1 MLRLL
6 RHAYAAATCDD
17 FAHTLTTELPRLIPS
32 EVTSYNDIDP
42 VRGRSLNWVEPTSVV
57 TDERN
62 RAWETHMGEHPVLRR
77 YLATRDGR
85 SLRISDFVSD
95 RQFKQTGLYREH
107 YVPLGCDQVLAIFLD
122 VPAPRAV
129 GVGLHRGGTAFTDR
143 EQLILEILRPHLRQ
157 AHQNAVAFSVVR
169 RRLDLLVSQLATYVV
184 STDRH
189 GQIRFATGDVVER
202 IEGYLGHEREPGRL
216 PAALDAWRAEQIS
229 RVLANDDV
237 PIHLEP
243 FVRESAAKRL
253 VVRHLLDDDGSLLL
267 VEERPLTMDDRALRG
282 LGLTSRE
289 AEILAL
295 VAAGK
300 TNADVSD
307 ALGVSLR
314 TVEKHLE
321 HVYAKLG
328 VENRAA
334 AVALAFS
341 GTHA

>member
-1 MLRLL
+1 M
-6 RHAYAAATCDD
+6 RHTYAASTCDE
-17 FAHTLTTELPRLIPS
+17 FAHVLTTELPKLIPS

-42 VRGRSLNWVEPTSVV
+42 VHGRSLNWVEPTSVV

-62 RAWETHMGEHPVLRR
+62 RAWELHMAEHPVLRR
-77 YLATRDGR
+77 YVETRDGR
-85 SLRISDFVSD
+85 SLRISDFISD
-95 RQFKQTGLYREH
+95 RQFRQTGLYREH

-122 VPAPRAV
+122 VPAPRAI
-129 GVGLHRGGTAFTDR
+129 GVGLHRGGPAFTDR
-143 EQLILEILRPHLRQ
+143 EQLLLELLRPHLRQ
-157 AHQNAVAFSVVR
+157 AHRNAVAFTTLR
-169 RRLDLLVSQLATYVV
+169 RRFDLLMSQLAAYVV

-189 GQIRFATGDVVER
+189 GHIRFATGDAVER
-202 IEGYLGHEREPGRL
+202 LEGYLGHEREPGRL
-216 PAALDAWRAEQIS
+216 PAELEAWRAEQLA
-229 RVLANDDV
+229 RLRANDDV
-237 PIHLEP
+237 PTHLEP

-267 VEERPLTMDDRALRG
+267 IEELPLAIDGEALRG
-282 LGLTSRE
+282 LGLTRRE
-289 AEILAL
+289 AEVLSL

-300 TNADVSD
+300 SNAHVSD

-328 VENRAA
+328 VESRAA
-334 AVALAFS
+334 AVALALS